1 MILKLQTLTVSLVL
15 AVSAAACQSHP
26 NVPSSQPMDRSV
38 ASALFQS
45 ETEFIEREAAADAYG
60 MARAARS
67 RLDLIEQI
75 SANAALDGD
84 NSNDQSRDRRTET
97 LLASVRDMLA
107 LANLRAE
114 NDPDTLARIERLFP
128 SSRTAESGGVDGF
141 SGLIGKRRAVKVTI
155 GLELEATLEAQAEES
170 VRLPVNSR
178 EGTTIYVQ
186 PAGHRYLETS
196 ADMTMKVM
204 RRSDNSEVWEPVD
217 CPQTSAARLPCYVP
231 AGDHSEIEIH
241 LVNRSEQTVQALI
254 FVSGNA
260 ESVAASLT
268 AE

>member
-1 MILKLQTLTVSLVL
+1 MVLKLQTLTIALVL

-26 NVPSSQPMDRSV
+26 NAPNTQPMDRSV

-45 ETEFIEREAAADAYG
+45 ESEFIDREAASDAYG
-60 MARAARS
+60 MARVARA
-67 RLDLIEQI
+67 RLELIEQI
-75 SANAALDGD
+75 DAGAALDGD
-84 NSNDQSRDRRTET
+84 DRNDQSRDRRTET
-97 LLASVRDMLA
+97 LLASVHDMVA
-107 LANLRAE
+107 LANLRAQ

-128 SSRTAESGGVDGF
+128 SSRTAQSGGVDGF

-178 EGTTIYVQ
+178 DGTTIYVQ
-186 PAGHRYLETS
+186 PVGHRYLETT
-196 ADMTMKVM
+196 ADMAMQVT
-204 RRSDNSEVWEPVD
+204 RRSDNSEEWETVD
-217 CPQTSAARLPCYVP
+217 CPQTAAARLPCYVP

-241 LVNRSEQTVQALI
+241 LVNYSERTVQALI

-260 ESVAASLT
+260 KSVAASLT

>member
-1 MILKLQTLTVSLVL
+1 
-15 AVSAAACQSHP
+15 
-26 NVPSSQPMDRSV
+26 MDRSL

-45 ETEFIEREAAADAYG
+45 ETEFINREAAADAYG
-60 MARAARS
+60 MARAARA
-67 RLDLIEQI
+67 RLELIEQI
-75 SANAALDGD
+75 AANAALDGD
-84 NSNDQSRDRRTET
+84 DRNDQSRDRRTET

-107 LANLRAE
+107 LANLLAA
-114 NDPDTLARIERLFP
+114 NDPETLARIERLFP
-128 SSRTAESGGVDGF
+128 SSRTAQGGGVDGF
-141 SGLIGKRRAVKVTI
+141 SGLIGKRRAVKVTF
-155 GLELEATLEAQAEES
+155 GLELEATLEAQAEER

-186 PAGHRYLETS
+186 PTGHRYLETT
-196 ADMTMKVM
+196 ADMAMKVM
-204 RRSDNSEVWEPVD
+204 RRSNDSEEWKTVD

-241 LVNRSEQTVQALI
+241 LVNRGERTVQALI